1 MTTIIIVNNNY
12 YNYYKN
18 KKYNYTYYNNL
29 ELKKLKINITNTNI
43 FTLKYTDKWIIIKNN
58 Y

>member
-18 KKYNYTYYNNL
+18 KKFNYTQHFGTKKIKNKYNQYY
-29 ELKKLKINITNTNI
+29 I
-43 FTLKYTDKWIIIKNN
+43 FMLKYTDKWIIIKNN
-58 Y
+58 H